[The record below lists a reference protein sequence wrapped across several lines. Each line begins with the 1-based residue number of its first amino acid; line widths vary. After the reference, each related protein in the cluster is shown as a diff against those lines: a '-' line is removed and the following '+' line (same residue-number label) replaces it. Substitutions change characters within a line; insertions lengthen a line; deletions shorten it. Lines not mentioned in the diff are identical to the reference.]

1 MVRRVMN
8 DQGTKLDIS
17 DLLANT
23 HTVELVTQIM
33 QFDSS
38 TDINVYF
45 MKQEALWILI
55 NLLSGTDD

>member
-55 NLLSGTDD
+55 NLLTGTDD

>member
-38 TDINVYF
+38 TDMNVYF

-55 NLLSGTDD
+55 NLLTGTDD

>member
-1 MVRRVMN
+1 MVRRVIN

-55 NLLSGTDD
+55 NLLTGTDD